1 MSALPA
7 QPGTPGGVSW
17 LDGPAPVTAA
27 PNPHRKQNSASLS
40 LNSASSRY
48 SDSWMET
55 MRALV
60 AAAVGEPADVL
71 RLETNP
77 IPTAGPGQVRVRV
90 QAAPIN
96 PNDLHIMRGRY
107 GIAPP
112 MPTPLGQEAVGVVD
126 ALGDGVNQLRIG
138 QRVVTVGL
146 LGTWQDYV
154 VHNAAQ
160 MLPVPDGLSTSTAA
174 QLVTNPLTATLLV
187 SELDVQPGEWLLQ
200 TAAGSTVGRLVLQ
213 LAGHQGFQTINVIR
227 RQSAAEEIRALG
239 GTEVISTD
247 VEDLR
252 TRVAEIAGRDG
263 VRKAIDAVGGQIGA
277 DVSRSLAPLGTT
289 LVYGALSTHRQTE
302 PGKLTI
308 PLFARSLIYESK
320 TVRGFWLYRWFQT
333 ATPEQIRGALA
344 NVFQLVGSGV
354 LRIPEGTPV
363 RPEDVAEGLRLAET
377 PGRRAKPLLI
387 FSQQ

>member
-1 MSALPA
+1 
-7 QPGTPGGVSW
+7 
-17 LDGPAPVTAA
+17 
-27 PNPHRKQNSASLS
+27 
-40 LNSASSRY
+40 
-48 SDSWMET
+48 MET

-60 AAAVGEPADVL
+60 ATAVGEPADVL
-71 RLETNP
+71 RLETWP
-77 IPTAGPGQVRVRV
+77 IPTAGPRQVRVRV

-112 MPTPLGQEAVGVVD
+112 MPTPLGQEAVGLVD

-146 LGTWQDYV
+146 LGTWQDYI

-160 MLPVPDGLSTSTAA
+160 VLPVPDGLSTSSAA

-213 LAGHQGFQTINVIR
+213 LSGHQGFKTINVVR
-227 RQSAAEEIRALG
+227 RQSAAAEIRALG

-247 VEDLR
+247 VDDLR
-252 TRVAEIAGRDG
+252 TRVAEIAGGEG

-277 DVSRSLAPLGTT
+277 DVSRSLSPFGTT

-302 PGKLTI
+302 PGKLTV

-333 ATPEQIRGALA
+333 ATPKQIRGALT
-344 NVFQLVGSGV
+344 NVFQLADSGV

-363 RPEDVAEGLRLAET
+363 RPEDAAEGLRLAEA
-377 PGRRAKPLLI
+377 PGRTAKPLLI
-387 FSQQ
+387 ISQQ